1 MSRDYFPGMGEAV
14 AARTINRPGESWKEV
29 AHRVALGNSLLD
41 QTINDYPSLS
51 HHLLQ
56 ASTLMSGRHLQH
68 GDANQPGRPME
79 VFSNCS
85 TAMLRFLTFKLLLS
99 GSGVGGC
106 YDDDLMVL
114 DLTKMPRV
122 VCVIDPDHKDVVEGR
137 IKGFTSR
144 AELYTGDSEIIY
156 FRVPDSR
163 EGWAQAIEQIEIL
176 TYLGKTDVI
185 LVLDF
190 TDVRPYGAPIRGMQ
204 NRPAS
209 GPGPLMEAI
218 VLLASLR
225 GQELEPWEAAMM
237 ADHFL
242 AACVVV
248 GGARRAARIA
258 IKHWKDRSI
267 FKFIDFKR
275 PVEFLGKSRE
285 EVMAMRAQ
293 AIVEG
298 DPFRYSSRYWSSNN
312 SVAVDQ
318 EFYDCLAAYERA
330 TYTFSELTEDM
341 IHAKA
346 VWDKIMDCQYGDGTG
361 ETGILNVHK
370 LTVNNEDVEQYL
382 QNAFARSDLY
392 HPDPVSEE
400 IMVELADRVINH
412 SYQYIVNPCG
422 EIVLFILGGFCVIA
436 DVVPFHSQ
444 NDEDAEDS
452 FRATTRALI
461 RTNLMDSIY
470 GTEVA
475 RTNRIGVG
483 LTGLHEYMWD
493 RFQLSFRDAVAH
505 GNVGPMGITEKA
517 APFWNMLKRFG
528 DAVDDEA
535 ERYAKL
541 LGVKVP
547 HTNKTVKPAGTT
559 SKLFGLTEGVHLPPK
574 RKFLRWVQ
582 FRNGDPLI
590 EEYRRKGYPVRE
602 LKSYQGTT
610 IVGFPTA
617 PTITTMEGLDVVTA
631 PEATP
636 EEQFR
641 WLRLLEHY
649 WLGDKRGNQ
658 VSYTL
663 KYDPKK
669 VCFEEY
675 KMLMRNNIETVRAVS
690 VLPSEDVLSYEYQPE
705 EPISDAQY
713 DAYMAQIEKTAEEVD
728 RVHVDC
734 DNGACPIDFNERTT

>member
-1 MSRDYFPGMGEAV
+1 
-14 AARTINRPGESWKEV
+14 
-29 AHRVALGNSLLD
+29 
-41 QTINDYPSLS
+41 
-51 HHLLQ
+51 
-56 ASTLMSGRHLQH
+56 
-68 GDANQPGRPME
+68 ME